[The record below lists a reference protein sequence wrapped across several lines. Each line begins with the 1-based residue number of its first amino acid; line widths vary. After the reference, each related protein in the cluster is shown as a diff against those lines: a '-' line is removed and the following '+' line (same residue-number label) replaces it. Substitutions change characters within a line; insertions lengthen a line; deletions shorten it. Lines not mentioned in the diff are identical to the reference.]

1 MATTLNSRSPRI
13 QESEATAP
21 LTRSKAWRTRK
32 VGGLVLIQVFVIV
45 FLVVT
50 LAPFVWTLITSFKT
64 KNEVLS
70 YPPTLLPAQWT
81 LDNYTS
87 ILIDGD
93 FFLYTFNSLF
103 VGVLS
108 VALSITAAL
117 FAGYAAAR
125 FDFRF
130 KQTILFTILAGMAIG
145 RFANI
150 VPLYFFSVELNLY
163 DTYAILVLSSSA
175 FIVPLLT
182 WLMQAYFRSIPRA
195 LDDAARIDGCNSWT
209 IFWRILVPNMKPAI
223 VAGSIIAMVNSW
235 NEYILAATLT
245 NSPERRVLPVAV
257 NFFLTDTGVQWGQL
271 TAAAVV
277 ATIPIVVLVLV
288 LQRQFIQ
295 GLTAGALSAN

>member
-1 MATTLNSRSPRI
+1 MATTLD
-13 QESEATAP
+13 
-21 LTRSKAWRTRK
+21 TRPTRK
-32 VGGLVLIQVFVIV
+32 DARPAETPPRRRHVRLRELGGLTLAQAFVIV

-50 LAPFVWTLITSFKT
+50 LAPFAWTLLTSFKP
-64 KNEVLS
+64 NDEVMA
-70 YPPTLLPAQWT
+70 YPPVLFPTEWT

-103 VGVLS
+103 VGLLS
-108 VALSITAAL
+108 VLLSVGAAL
-117 FAGYAAAR
+117 CAGYAAAR
-125 FDFRF
+125 LDFAF
-130 KQTILFTILAGMAIG
+130 KQTILFVILAGMAIG

-150 VPLYFFSVELNLY
+150 IPLYFFSVQLDLY

-182 WLMQAYFRSIPRA
+182 WLMAAYFRSIPRA

-209 IFWRILVPNMKPAI
+209 IFWRILLPNMKPAI
-223 VAGSIIAMVNSW
+223 VAGGIIAMVNAW

-245 NSPERRVLPVAV
+245 NSPERRVLPVAI

-271 TAAAVV
+271 TAAAIV
-277 ATIPIVVLVLV
+277 ATIPIAVMVLA
-288 LQRQFIQ
+288 LQRYFIQ